1 MMRLAVVS
9 STHPV
14 EGIKRIRRR
23 KMSFVVVAKFPC
35 KPGQVE
41 AMGGLFRV
49 ALSDTREFAGCE
61 RIDVVLN
68 EASGT
73 YLLVEYWDQESS
85 YDTYLQWRTDTGI
98 AEVLAPHI
106 EGGWDGVLA
115 SVDRLGQMQDI

>member
-1 MMRLAVVS
+1 
-9 STHPV
+9 
-14 EGIKRIRRR
+14 
-23 KMSFVVVAKFPC
+23 MSFAVVAKFPC

-41 AMGGLFRV
+41 AMGDLFRA

-85 YDTYLQWRTDTGI
+85 YDTYLKWRTNTGI
-98 AEVLAPHI
+98 AEVLAPLI
-106 EGGWDGVLA
+106 EGGWDGILA
-115 SVDRLGQMQDI
+115 SVYRLGIMQDI

>member
-1 MMRLAVVS
+1 
-9 STHPV
+9 
-14 EGIKRIRRR
+14 
-23 KMSFVVVAKFPC
+23 MSFAVVAKFPC

-41 AMGGLFRV
+41 AMGDLFRA

-85 YDTYLQWRTDTGI
+85 YDTYLKWQTNTGI
-98 AEVLAPHI
+98 AEVLEPLN
-106 EGGWDGVLA
+106 EGSWDGIPA
-115 SVDRLGQMQDI
+115 SVYRLGIMQDI